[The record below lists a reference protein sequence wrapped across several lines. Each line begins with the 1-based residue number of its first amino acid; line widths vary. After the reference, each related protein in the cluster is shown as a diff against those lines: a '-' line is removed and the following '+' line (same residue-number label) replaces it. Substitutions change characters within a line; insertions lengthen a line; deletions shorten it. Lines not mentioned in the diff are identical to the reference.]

1 MSYFGNN
8 NNPLAFPSYNQS
20 PFPQRSLSGM
30 GNIQQQQLSHLQN
43 PQGHQAD
50 SASAAAMAVAQQQQ
64 QHQHQQQQQQQQQH
78 RQHSLQHVHKLQGP
92 GSSTPQHGQTQTD
105 EKQGQAAIRK
115 ERKNRPGQKFGAK
128 KKSWVWS
135 WFIQDSQDPNIAACD
150 YCGKIITRLASDK
163 GSPKKLSEHLKTH
176 KLTKDSINNSRP
188 IPIDGNGITYAPN
201 GMPLN
206 YPSNFQQ
213 SQQVQPSQPSASP
226 VGSVNP
232 QLSDDGD
239 ELDPKKKVKYN
250 KYKPRNN
257 MNGIDSSLS
266 SFGVNSNRRFL
277 SADFDNSPYSSMK
290 FHKHLMKFLTE
301 NKLSINVI
309 KSHSF
314 QQLIYD
320 LRSDSVTE
328 LLELTG
334 LYSSLLEVSR
344 FDGNGAG
351 SNADN
356 HDSSSIPSVNEANV
370 VNSLA
375 QAVEQKAN
383 NANAIGVVNTTSNQ
397 G

>member
-1 MSYFGNN
+1 M
-8 NNPLAFPSYNQS
+8 
-20 PFPQRSLSGM
+20 
-30 GNIQQQQLSHLQN
+30 
-43 PQGHQAD
+43 
-50 SASAAAMAVAQQQQ
+50 
-64 QHQHQQQQQQQQQH
+64 
-78 RQHSLQHVHKLQGP
+78 
-92 GSSTPQHGQTQTD
+92 D
-105 EKQGQAAIRK
+105 EKQGQAVIRK

-213 SQQVQPSQPSASP
+213 AQQVHQTQASNNSHVP
-226 VGSVNP
+226 NVNP
-232 QLSDDGD
+232 QLSDDAD
-239 ELDPKKKVKYN
+239 EMDPKKKARYNN
-250 KYKPRNN
+250 KYKPRSNVNN
-257 MNGIDSSLS
+257 IDSSLS
-266 SFGVNSNRRFL
+266 SFGMNSNRRFL

-344 FDGNGAG
+344 FDANGTGPA
-351 SNADN
+351 NTENNDADP
-356 HDSSSIPSVNEANV
+356 SIPSVNEANV

-383 NANAIGVVNTTSNQ
+383 NANAMAVVNAATNQ

>member
-8 NNPLAFPSYNQS
+8 NNLLSFSSYNQN
-20 PFPQRSLSGM
+20 PLPQRSLNELS
-30 GNIQQQQLSHLQN
+30 NLQQPQQLTHITHSNQSDPN
-43 PQGHQAD
+43 
-50 SASAAAMAVAQQQQ
+50 AAAVAAQQQQ
-64 QHQHQQQQQQQQQH
+64 QRAVQHAQQSASGAANQIISQPHGAQHTAQQAQAQQVAGQQM
-78 RQHSLQHVHKLQGP
+78 K
-92 GSSTPQHGQTQTD
+92 
-105 EKQGQAAIRK
+105 K

-135 WFIQDSQDPNIAACD
+135 WFVQDSQDPNIAACD
-150 YCGKIITRLASDK
+150 YCGKIITRLPSDK

-201 GMPLN
+201 GMPLS
-206 YPSNFQQ
+206 YPPNF
-213 SQQVQPSQPSASP
+213 PSQPPPASNTTQIP
-226 VGSVNP
+226 EDNDEMNP
-232 QLSDDGD
+232 RKRATLNKFKQRNQL
-239 ELDPKKKVKYN
+239 
-250 KYKPRNN
+250 NN
-257 MNGIDSSLS
+257 IDTSLT
-266 SFGVNSNRRFL
+266 SFGMNSNRRFL
-277 SADFDNSPYSSMK
+277 SAEFDNSPYSSMK

-344 FDGNGAG
+344 FDGNGG
-351 SNADN
+351 QPGGDEHLDHN
-356 HDSSSIPSVNEANV
+356 SSIPSVNEVNV
-370 VNSLA
+370 VNTLA
-375 QAVEQKAN
+375 QAVEQKV
-383 NANAIGVVNTTSNQ
+383 NAATNPN
-397 G
+397 

>member
-8 NNPLAFPSYNQS
+8 SNPLSFTSYGQGQL
-20 PFPQRSLSGM
+20 PQRNLGGLNALQQPSQLGHLTGQGGQNDPNSAAAAAAV
-30 GNIQQQQLSHLQN
+30 QQQQVV
-43 PQGHQAD
+43 HQA
-50 SASAAAMAVAQQQQ
+50 QQPSTTGPESQNDVQQ
-64 QHQHQQQQQQQQQH
+64 SGQQ
-78 RQHSLQHVHKLQGP
+78 VQG
-92 GSSTPQHGQTQTD
+92 
-105 EKQGQAAIRK
+105 KK

-135 WFIQDSQDPNIAACD
+135 WFVQDSQDPNIAACD
-150 YCGKIITRLASDK
+150 YCGKIITRLPSDK

-201 GMPLN
+201 GIPLG
-206 YPSNFQQ
+206 YPSNFQHHPGPSSNPPQ
-213 SQQVQPSQPSASP
+213 INSEADDLNLVKKNAAGLKNYKNRSQINNIDASLAP
-226 VGSVNP
+226 
-232 QLSDDGD
+232 
-239 ELDPKKKVKYN
+239 
-250 KYKPRNN
+250 
-257 MNGIDSSLS
+257 
-266 SFGVNSNRRFL
+266 FGMASNRRFL
-277 SADFDNSPYSSMK
+277 STEFDNSPYSAMK

-344 FDGNGAG
+344 FDGTPGQSAN
-351 SNADN
+351 DN
-356 HDSSSIPSVNEANV
+356 LHEANSSIPSVNEATV
-370 VNSLA
+370 VNTLA
-375 QAVEQKAN
+375 QAVEQKV
-383 NANAIGVVNTTSNQ
+383 NAASSAT
-397 G
+397 